1 MANLI
6 ASETENQRIIATK
19 QSFGESENIYRAW
32 RESLLESIA
41 LLDAAIDFSDEN
53 ETFGLKKVEKLLNE
67 VVKKA
72 ANTIE
77 LAKNNQEILFGTK
90 VLIFGPPNSGKSS
103 LFNLLSREDRAI
115 TSDEAG
121 TTTDQNSNVL
131 EISGIRT
138 VITDTAGLRNA
149 SRNVEKIGVEKTQ
162 ESIKQR
168 NKFILVLS
176 PDCFSDENC
185 KLIESTLKNI
195 NTKKTIVIFNKNDLP
210 DFQAGKNLWI
220 SKIKQLKKL
229 KNISISCASDIKN
242 VNILVELNN
251 FISKNLLTI
260 DTLGNDDYFFS
271 EKRQIDIVQKIVV
284 HIKDALMSLDDLE
297 ISVNY
302 LDQAVK
308 LLDELFGKNNYED
321 RLGYIF
327 NRFCIGK

>member
-19 QSFGESENIYRAW
+19 QSFGESENIYRTW

-53 ETFGLKKVEKLLNE
+53 ETFSLNKVEKSLNE

-72 ANTIE
+72 TNTIE

-210 DFQAGKNLWI
+210 DFQTGKNLWI

-229 KNISISCASDIKN
+229 KNISISCTLDIKN

-284 HIKDALMSLDDLE
+284 HIKDALMSLEDLE

-327 NRFCIGK
+327 DRFCIGK

>member
-1 MANLI
+1 MLELQCHGGISIINKMLLELSLIENCRYANPGEFSRRAFANKKNDLIHYEGLANLI

-19 QSFGESENIYRAW
+19 QSFGESENIYRTW

-53 ETFGLKKVEKLLNE
+53 EAFSLNKVEKSLNE

-72 ANTIE
+72 TNTIE

-210 DFQAGKNLWI
+210 DFQTGKNLWI

-229 KNISISCASDIKN
+229 KNISISCTLDIKN

-260 DTLGNDDYFFS
+260 DTLGNDDYFFL
-271 EKRQIDIVQKIVV
+271 KRDR
-284 HIKDALMSLDDLE
+284 S
-297 ISVNY
+297 ISY
-302 LDQAVK
+302 K
-308 LLDELFGKNNYED
+308 K
-321 RLGYIF
+321 
-327 NRFCIGK
+327 

>member
-41 LLDAAIDFSDEN
+41 LLDAAIDFSEEN
-53 ETFGLKKVEKLLNE
+53 ETFSLKKVEKSLNE

-72 ANTIE
+72 TNTIE

-229 KNISISCASDIKN
+229 KNISISCTLGIKN

-327 NRFCIGK
+327 DRFCIGK

>member
-1 MANLI
+1 MA
-6 ASETENQRIIATK
+6 
-19 QSFGESENIYRAW
+19 
-32 RESLLESIA
+32 ESLLESIA

-53 ETFGLKKVEKLLNE
+53 ETFSLNKVEKSLNE

-72 ANTIE
+72 TNTIE

-149 SRNVEKIGVEKTQ
+149 SRNVEKIGVDKTQ

-210 DFQAGKNLWI
+210 DFQTGKNLWI

-229 KNISISCASDIKN
+229 KNISISCTLDIKN

-327 NRFCIGK
+327 DRFCIGK

>member
-1 MANLI
+1 MIFFNSPFSFTGEDMLELQCHGGISIINKMLLELSLIENCRYANPGEFSRRAFANKKNDLIHYEGLANLI

-103 LFNLLSREDRAI
+103 LFNRLSREDRAI

-149 SRNVEKIGVEKTQ
+149 SRNVEKIGVDKTQ
-162 ESIKQR
+162 ESIKQIYLFKSLFKVLFLI
-168 NKFILVLS
+168 NLFLCILR
-176 PDCFSDENC
+176 
-185 KLIESTLKNI
+185 
-195 NTKKTIVIFNKNDLP
+195 
-210 DFQAGKNLWI
+210 Q
-220 SKIKQLKKL
+220 SK
-229 KNISISCASDIKN
+229 
-242 VNILVELNN
+242 
-251 FISKNLLTI
+251 
-260 DTLGNDDYFFS
+260 
-271 EKRQIDIVQKIVV
+271 
-284 HIKDALMSLDDLE
+284 
-297 ISVNY
+297 
-302 LDQAVK
+302 
-308 LLDELFGKNNYED
+308 
-321 RLGYIF
+321 
-327 NRFCIGK
+327 

>member
-1 MANLI
+1 M
-6 ASETENQRIIATK
+6 
-19 QSFGESENIYRAW
+19 
-32 RESLLESIA
+32 
-41 LLDAAIDFSDEN
+41 LDAAIDFSDEN
-53 ETFGLKKVEKLLNE
+53 ETFSLNKVEKSLNE

-72 ANTIE
+72 TNTIE

-210 DFQAGKNLWI
+210 DFLAGKNLWI
-220 SKIKQLKKL
+220 SKIKQLEKL

-271 EKRQIDIVQKIVV
+271 EKRQIDIVLKIVV